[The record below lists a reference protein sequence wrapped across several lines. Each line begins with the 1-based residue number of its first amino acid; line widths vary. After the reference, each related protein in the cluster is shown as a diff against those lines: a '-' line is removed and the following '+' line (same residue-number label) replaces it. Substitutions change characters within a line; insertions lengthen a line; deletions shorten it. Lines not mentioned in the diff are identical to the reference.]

1 MLAVTDT
8 QATRSLAGRMINRS
22 GAGCLL
28 DAVVAQ
34 TSDSRYELSVL
45 FASSGVAEFECR
57 CTLSPKH

>member
-8 QATRSLAGRMINRS
+8 QATRSLLDRMINHF
-22 GAGCLL
+22 GACCLL
-28 DAVVAQ
+28 DAMVAQ
-34 TSDSRYELSVL
+34 TFDSSYELSVL